1 MNFTIKHV
9 HRNAMML
16 VDGEIL
22 SSYIFVGDIKWR
34 ICQSLL
40 PIGTPFGVAA

>member
-1 MNFTIKHV
+1 
-9 HRNAMML
+9 MML

-22 SSYIFVGDIKWR
+22 SSHIFGGDIKWR

-40 PIGTPFGVAA
+40 PEGTSFGVAV